1 MAGHERAVKREE
13 RVSDVDQAA
22 VGAQPQA
29 IDLLIHGGFVMTM
42 DGEDRVIEDGAV
54 AVAADRI
61 VAIGDLADLERR
73 YAPARRLGGRHTI
86 VMPGLVDAYAHAGHG
101 MIKAVYDPH
110 LGWPAS
116 EIYFRASTPDWWEA
130 DALLT
135 GLERLV
141 FGVTTGHST
150 LGATPARADDPVYAE
165 AHVRGVGQIGTRD
178 VLGMG
183 PPDPFFGHLPKPW
196 KAIDWRSGQP
206 VEVPFTYDHCMDV
219 SADVV
224 TRFNGAHDGR
234 ISVCLAI
241 PYLCGMSPT
250 TMTGSHHYR
259 YSPED
264 IQEVVR
270 RGREAQAFANEHGVL
285 IHTHAARG
293 SFEHLERKAGR
304 TEVEALLGPN
314 VVIAHGH
321 GLTLADIDLVAGSSA
336 AVVWVPF
343 GSWGTKVGP
352 APVPELVRAGV
363 RTCIATDGAAPFH
376 VSDLFVD
383 VHRAMFLIAEHY
395 HDGSLLPAGKALR
408 MITIEAAAV
417 LGMDDEIGSLEV
429 GKKADVIVIDGD
441 QPHLTPFVMPS
452 QLVAFYA
459 RGNDVRD
466 VVVDGRVLM
475 EERRVLSVDR
485 DHVLDTAR
493 QEAAKAFERVD
504 ITPYVTTSRQFWRG
518 WRT

>member
-1 MAGHERAVKREE
+1 MEE
-13 RVSDVDQAA
+13 REGLVSEAGEAA
-22 VGAQPQA
+22 DREQPQA
-29 IDLLIHGGFVMTM
+29 IDVLIHGGFVMTM

-54 AVAADRI
+54 AVSGDRI
-61 VAIGDLADLERR
+61 VAVDSREALERR
-73 YAPARRLGGRHTI
+73 YVPARRLGGRHTI

-101 MIKAVYDPH
+101 MIKAIYDPH

-116 EIYFRASTPDWWEA
+116 EIYFNASTPEWWEA

-135 GLERLV
+135 GLERLT

-165 AHVRGVGQIGTRD
+165 AHVRGVARIGTRD

-196 KAIDWRSGQP
+196 KAIDWRSGEP
-206 VEVPFTYDHCMDV
+206 REVPFTYDHCMEV

-224 TRFNGAHDGR
+224 ERFHGAHDGR
-234 ISVCLAI
+234 VTVCLAI
-241 PYLCGMSPT
+241 PYLCGMSPM

-259 YSPED
+259 YGADD
-264 IQEVVR
+264 IREVVR
-270 RGREAQAFANEHGVL
+270 RGREAQAFAEQHGVI

-293 SFEHLERKAGR
+293 SFEYLERRAGR
-304 TEVEALLGPN
+304 DDVAALLGPN

-321 GLTLADIDLVAGSSA
+321 GLTLADIDLVAAADA

-352 APVPELVRAGV
+352 APVPELLRANV

-395 HDGSLLPAGKALR
+395 HDSSLLPAGKALR
-408 MITIEAAAV
+408 MITIDAAAV
-417 LGMDDEIGSLEV
+417 LGMDDAIGSLEV

-441 QPHLTPFVMPS
+441 QPHMTPFVMPS
-452 QLVAFYA
+452 QLVSFFA

-466 VVVDGRVLM
+466 VVVDGNVLM
-475 EERRVLSVDR
+475 EDRRVLSVDR
-485 DHVLDTAR
+485 DDVLDTAR
-493 QEAAKAFERVD
+493 REAAKAFERVD
-504 ITPYVTTSRQFWRG
+504 ITPYVTTSREFWRG
-518 WRT
+518 WRA